1 MVFLVVN
8 HGQLWLIMGIYLYL
22 PPGKRLQ
29 FAVEAIAT
37 SLIYPL
43 MVDLSLF
50 VNVYQMV
57 VGLCKPS
64 PNGRFMIELTLPESK
79 DGNSVGKSSNKVGH

>member
-1 MVFLVVN
+1 
-8 HGQLWLIMGIYLYL
+8 
-22 PPGKRLQ
+22 
-29 FAVEAIAT
+29 
-37 SLIYPL
+37 

-64 PNGRFMIELTLPESK
+64 PNGRLIELTLPESK
-79 DGNSVGKSSNKVGH
+79 EQFRRKIIELLVDLPGLVN